1 MSEHTSE
8 NVLVQK
14 ITADTQSRIDEV
26 QAHAKTEVADI
37 ERAINQQV
45 DALQAEA
52 TTQLKKKQQQQELVA
67 VSKAR
72 QAANIALQ
80 TAKRAAVDA
89 AFATAFAELAELS
102 SAEYVAFFTK
112 QADRIV
118 PKDSVVKKV
127 SAPANRT
134 EETKEIVKTISDS
147 ETEIATV
154 SSMKAGFILE
164 TAEGVFDVTLERLM
178 GEKRSAL
185 EIDVVNEVMF

>member
-37 ERAINQQV
+37 ERARNQQV

-185 EIDVVNEVMF
+185 EIDVVNEVMS